1 MEMVPIA
8 SWLAEA
14 EAHRRKYGRPLVTL
28 SYAQSLDGSIST
40 RRGEPL
46 AISGPASLALTHRLR
61 AAHQALLVGIGTVLA
76 DNPRLN
82 VRLAEGE
89 SPRPVILD
97 SHLRCPLEARLFQ
110 SGRQAPIL
118 AAAPPVSPAQRS
130 RLQAAGA
137 EIWEIPRDSSG
148 RLSLAALLTTLGQA
162 GISSLMV
169 EGGARVI
176 TSFLQAHLVDQ
187 VILTVAPLFIGGLNA
202 VEETLLPTPLRLE
215 DVGITRMDEDI
226 ILWGKICAEEG

>member
-14 EAHRRKYGRPLVTL
+14 EAHRRKSGRPLVTL
-28 SYAQSLDGSIST
+28 TYAQSLDGSISA

-61 AAHQALLVGIGTVLA
+61 AAHQAILVGIGTVLA

-82 VRLAEGE
+82 VRLVEGE

-97 SHLRCPLEARLFQ
+97 STLRCPPEARLFQ
-110 SGRQAPIL
+110 GGRRAPIL
-118 AAAPPVSPAQRS
+118 AAASPVDPARRG

-148 RLSLAALLTTLGQA
+148 RLSLAALLTALGQA
-162 GISSLMV
+162 GTNSLMV
-169 EGGARVI
+169 EGGAHVI
-176 TSFLQAHLVDQ
+176 TSFLRARLVDQ

-202 VEETLLPTPLRLE
+202 VEETLLPGPLRLE
-215 DVGITRMDEDI
+215 AGGITRMEEDI
-226 ILWGKICAEEG
+226 ILWGKICAAEG

>member
-148 RLSLAALLTTLGQA
+148 RLS
-162 GISSLMV
+162 
-169 EGGARVI
+169 
-176 TSFLQAHLVDQ
+176 
-187 VILTVAPLFIGGLNA
+187 
-202 VEETLLPTPLRLE
+202 
-215 DVGITRMDEDI
+215 
-226 ILWGKICAEEG
+226 

>member
-1 MEMVPIA
+1 
-8 SWLAEA
+8 
-14 EAHRRKYGRPLVTL
+14 
-28 SYAQSLDGSIST
+28 
-40 RRGEPL
+40 
-46 AISGPASLALTHRLR
+46 
-61 AAHQALLVGIGTVLA
+61 
-76 DNPRLN
+76 
-82 VRLAEGE
+82 
-89 SPRPVILD
+89 PRPVILD

-148 RLSLAALLTTLGQA
+148 RLSLAALLTTLGLA

-226 ILWGKICAEEG
+226 ILWGKICSEEG